1 MRNGTGID
9 AHLTVEAYSV
19 VFLMSGLEDDLVCE
33 VFDEDHARLRRVLF
47 EAERADIG
55 FFTFGCVNGT
65 SIAINMA
72 HVQAVRLVSDLTHLA
87 CSESPAP
94 ASVRVCLRGREPL
107 DLRSQS
113 MASVFDFFL
122 DLESGHEGF
131 PYPRFDDM
139 EDSPWTFLA
148 SEIVWAS
155 TPSHFLEE
163 GEHEAAVR
171 DGYASSM

>member
-9 AHLTVEAYSV
+9 AHQPVEIYSV
-19 VFLMSGLEDDLVCE
+19 VFLLFGLEDDLVCE
-33 VFDEDHARLRRVLF
+33 VLEEDHARLRRVLF

-55 FFTFGCVNGT
+55 FFTLGCVSGN
-65 SIAINMA
+65 SIAVNMA
-72 HVQAVRLVSDLTHLA
+72 HVQAVQLVSDLKHFV
-87 CSESPAP
+87 CSESPLP
-94 ASVRVCLRGREPL
+94 DSVRVCLRGREPL
-107 DLRSQS
+107 ELRSQS
-113 MASVFDFFL
+113 MAAVFDFFM

-155 TPSHFLEE
+155 TPSQFLKE
-163 GEHEAAVR
+163 GEREAAVR
-171 DGYASSM
+171 DGYA